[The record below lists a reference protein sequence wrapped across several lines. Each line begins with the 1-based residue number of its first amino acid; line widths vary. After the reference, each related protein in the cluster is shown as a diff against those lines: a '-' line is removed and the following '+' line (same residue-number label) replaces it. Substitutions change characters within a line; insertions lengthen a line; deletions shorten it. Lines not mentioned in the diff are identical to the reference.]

1 MKTKHF
7 KFLGFVALSS
17 LCSLISVAQSVSST
31 PVGYLTYTVN
41 ANSDLKLG
49 IPMEQASS
57 FSGSVASIAAGTIDA
72 GSTVGDLTSSA
83 HYVKLTSGALSGQ
96 WYQVTGASGSSIT
109 VAEDLA
115 AAGVSADDTFQVTPF
130 WTMDTLLASGGG
142 VPGSPDIFNATALV
156 LTFDPSAV
164 GTNLST
170 AASYL
175 YYTGSLAPEGWYDSS
190 ALTPA
195 GSVVINPDTYIQIR
209 NTTSS
214 SVDVVVSG
222 TVPSS
227 GVALPVVSRSSQ
239 QQDNLVYN
247 PYPTSITLGTSNLY
261 ESGAVAG
268 SPDIFNPTDLVLV
281 YPSNQSGLNSA
292 TSASYLYYTGSLAP
306 EGWYDSSAL
315 SPAGDVAI
323 EEGAPVIIRKAA
335 GSDSTTTWSS
345 DLPYSL

>member
-1 MKTKHF
+1 MKTNYF
-7 KFLGFVALSS
+7 KLLGCAALSIVCAMVS
-17 LCSLISVAQSVSST
+17 HAQSVSST
-31 PVGYLTYTVN
+31 PVGYVTYTVN

-57 FSGSVASIAAGTIDA
+57 LIGTVSSISSGTIDA
-72 GSTVGDLTSSA
+72 GAAVGDLTSSA
-83 HYVKLTSGALSGQ
+83 HYIKLTSGSLSGQ
-96 WYQVTGASGSSIT
+96 WYEVTSASGTSIS

-115 AAGVSADDTFQVTPF
+115 AAGVTSGDTFQVTPF

-142 VPGSPDIFNATALV
+142 VPGSPDIFNASALV
-156 LTFDPSAV
+156 LTFDPNAI

-170 AASYL
+170 SASYL
-175 YYTGSLAPEGWYDSS
+175 YYTGSLAPNGWYDSS

-195 GSVVINPDTYIQIR
+195 GSVAINPDTFIQIR

-214 SVDVVVSG
+214 SVDIVVSG

-227 GVALPVVSRSSQ
+227 GVSLPVVSRSGQ

-247 PYPTSITLGTSNLY
+247 PYPTSVTLGTSNLY

-281 YPSNQSGLNSA
+281 YPSNQTGLNAA
-292 TSASYLYYTGSLAP
+292 TSSSYLYYTGSLAP
-306 EGWYDSSAL
+306 AGWYDSSAL
-315 SPAGDVAI
+315 SPAGDIVI
-323 EEGAPVIIRKAA
+323 EKGAPIIIRKASS
-335 GSDSTTTWSS
+335 SDSTTTWSS

>member
-7 KFLGFVALSS
+7 KLLGCAALSIVCAIAS
-17 LCSLISVAQSVSST
+17 HAQSVSST
-31 PVGYLTYTVN
+31 PVGYVTYTVN

-57 FSGSVASIAAGTIDA
+57 FIGSVGSVAAGTIDA
-72 GSTVGDLTSSA
+72 GAAVGDLTSSS
-83 HYVKLTSGALSGQ
+83 HYIKLTSGSLSGQ
-96 WYQVTGASGSSIT
+96 WYQVTGATGNTIT

-115 AAGVSADDTFQVTPF
+115 AAGVANGDTFQVTPF
-130 WTMDTLLASGGG
+130 WTMDSLLSSGGG

-156 LTFDPSAV
+156 LTFDPSAI

-170 AASYL
+170 SASYL

-195 GSVVINPDTYIQIR
+195 GTVVINPDTFIQIR
-209 NTTSS
+209 NTTGD
-214 SVDVVVSG
+214 SVDIIVSG

-227 GVALPVVSRSSQ
+227 GVSLPVVSRSSQ

-247 PYPTSITLGTSNLY
+247 PYPTSVTLGTSNLY

-315 SPAGDVAI
+315 SPAGDIAI
-323 EEGAPVIIRKAA
+323 EEGAPIIIRKAA

-345 DLPYSL
+345 DLPYTL